1 MAPIIALQFH
11 PTGRRYHFDA
21 QGITD
26 LQPGDRVV
34 VKTTRGRQLGI
45 VAGYVPKEKLDGR
58 ASKPIER
65 RATPRDLVLQRQ
77 WQAKALGA
85 LVACR
90 EQAEKLGVKGSKFVK
105 AEYSFDGSQV
115 TILYTTE
122 KKRTDLNIL
131 RRDLRRA
138 LRTQVELYQIGPRD
152 FAKVLDGLGTCG
164 EQRCCTRFLTRFS
177 SVSIRM
183 AKLQNISLTPSE
195 ITGACG
201 RLRCCLAYENSQ
213 YAEAA
218 KGLPKRGK
226 EVVTP
231 HGSGRVIEVRT
242 LAGTIVVDVGG
253 VRHEV
258 QREDIGKE
266 EFTNPPVEEKA
277 WPDWLSAEPVSESP
291 APSQPAEEQKKRSRS
306 RRRPRR
312 RPKKRSESATSQRPA
327 SKPRTGGTPTGR
339 KGSSRRRPKRG
350 GVQNRRDDSPG

>member
-21 QGITD
+21 QGIAD

-85 LVACR
+85 LISCR
-90 EQAEKLGVKGSKFVK
+90 ELAEKLGIKGAKFVK

-115 TILYTTE
+115 TILYSTE

-131 RRDLRRA
+131 GRELRRA

-201 RLRCCLAYENSQ
+201 RLRCCLAYENDQ

-231 HGSGRVIEVRT
+231 YGSGRVIEVRT
-242 LAGTIVVDVGG
+242 LAGSIIVDVGG

-258 QREDIGKE
+258 QKEDIGKE
-266 EFTNPPVEEKA
+266 EFTNPPAEEKKA
-277 WPDWLSAEPVSESP
+277 WPDWLSDEPVSESP
-291 APSQPAEEQKKRSRS
+291 PPQSDEEKTKRSRS

-312 RPKKRSESATSQRPA
+312 RPQRTAEGGTAQRPA
-327 SKPRTGGTPTGR
+327 AKSKPGGTSTGR
-339 KGSSRRRPKRG
+339 KRSSRRRSKRG
-350 GVQNRRDDSPG
+350 GAQGQQDGSPG